1 MKKLLA
7 IVCTLSS
14 VLLFGCNNGN
24 VTENV
29 VVEEPIV
36 IDENEIAIEKFSY
49 IMIPETNND
58 YDFAK
63 NVLYVFQKVVKE
75 NVVNGS
81 VSIYTLNEGDLLGG
95 TIKADEITLS
105 VSITSYNINQ
115 IAKQNTQE
123 SRLELEILTRAYHK
137 AITEKLEEKLGRN
150 DFTLNVRLWDG
161 DFKEY
166 TSYYVHGDYANY
178 RVFE

>member
-81 VSIYTLNEGDLLGG
+81 VSIYTHNKGDLLSG
-95 TIKADEITLS
+95 TIKTDEITLN

-150 DFTLNVRLWDG
+150 DFTLSVQLWDG